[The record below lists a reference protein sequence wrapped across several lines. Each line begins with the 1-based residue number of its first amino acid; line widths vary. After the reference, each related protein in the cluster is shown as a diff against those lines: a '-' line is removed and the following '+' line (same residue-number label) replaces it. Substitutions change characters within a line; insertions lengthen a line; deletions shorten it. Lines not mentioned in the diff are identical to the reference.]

1 MGKLSDGPAS
11 SVPQSA
17 ATFFSPNKQ
26 QQQQQLNGSGGELSS
41 KTTTSKNMNKFP
53 FGASAAALLCDYLE
67 KILVWM
73 FADSE
78 DPPAGPHAA
87 GKPAGDPHY
96 FLTGSFGP
104 VASETDPASGLTVSG
119 SIPECLNGEF
129 VQVAPNPRF
138 SPVSK
143 YHWFDG
149 DGLLHGLNIKDGKAT
164 YVARFVKTSKLQ
176 QEEYYGAAKFV
187 KAGDMYGK
195 KGIAFALLHNLRV
208 KLGVLDI
215 SNGLGTAN
223 TALVYYNNKLLALH
237 EADKPYI
244 IKVLEDGD
252 LETIGREDYGT
263 LADRFTAHPKFDPV
277 TGEMFGFYWKQM
289 ELPYLTYQM
298 FSKEGVLLEPVPIT
312 IPECVFIHDFA
323 ITENYAIFLDLSL
336 MMNKKFLTEGKNVF
350 NFDPSKEARL
360 GLLPRYAKNESQI
373 RWFTIPPC
381 MIFHTVNAWE
391 EGDEVVLIACRMPT
405 YDFTLFAAFDEDKY
419 EDSRPQLYE
428 FKMNL
433 KTGEATQ
440 RLLSTLTIEFPRI
453 NDNYIGRKQRYAYGA
468 IFDKKMTVIGVAKFD
483 LALEPELNTRDL
495 KIGGNII
502 GLFVHGDGRRGS
514 EPLFVPRVVDKE
526 IPEDDGYLI
535 CFVYDENKGKSE
547 TVIIDAKTMASEPVG
562 VVNLPTR
569 VPVGFHSIFVSQEQ
583 LNNQRYNSPK

>member
-1 MGKLSDGPAS
+1 MGKLSDGPS
-11 SVPQSA
+11 SAVLQSA
-17 ATFFSPNKQ
+17 ATFFSPYKQ
-26 QQQQQLNGSGGELSS
+26 QQQLKLNGSGGGLSS
-41 KTTTSKNMNKFP
+41 KTTTSKNLKKFP
-53 FGASAAALLCDYLE
+53 LGASAAALLCDYLE

-78 DPPAGPHAA
+78 DAGAA
-87 GKPAGDPHY
+87 AGDPHY
-96 FLTGSFGP
+96 FLTGYFGP

-129 VQVAPNPRF
+129 VQVVPNPRF

-195 KGIAFALLHNLRV
+195 KGIAFGLLHNLRV

-215 SNGLGTAN
+215 SNGMATAN
-223 TALVYYNNKLLALH
+223 TALVYHNKKLLALH

-263 LADRFTAHPKFDPV
+263 LADRFTAHPKIDPV

-289 ELPYLTYQM
+289 EPPYLTYQM

-312 IPECVFIHDFA
+312 IPECVFMHDFA
-323 ITENYAIFLDLSL
+323 ITENYAIFLDLCF
-336 MMNKKFLTEGKNVF
+336 MMNAKSLFEGKHLF
-350 NFDPSKEARL
+350 QFDPSKEARL

-391 EGDEVVLIACRMPT
+391 EGDEVVLIACRWPT
-405 YDFTLFAAFDEDKY
+405 YNFSLFAAFDEDKY
-419 EDSRPQLYE
+419 EESRPQLYE

-433 KTGEATQ
+433 KTSETTQ
-440 RLLSTLTIEFPRI
+440 RQLSTLTIEFPRI
-453 NDNYIGRKQRYAYGA
+453 NDNYIGRKQRYAYVS
-468 IFDKKMTVIGVAKFD
+468 IFDKEMKIVGVAKFD

-502 GLFVHGDGRRGS
+502 GLFVHGDGRWGS

-569 VPVGFHSIFVSQEQ
+569 VPAGFHSIFVSQEQ
-583 LNNQRYNSPK
+583 LDNQRYNSPK